1 MTDGGDMSL
10 AQGRGAD
17 RLTYGL
23 LALTMAAWGGTFV
36 AARLVARESGPFS
49 AAFWRFVLAAL
60 ALAPLAWRREGGLWP
75 RGLGPADWLLLALLG
90 VSGMFGY
97 NYFFIKGLGLT
108 EAGVASVIVAANP
121 GLTYL
126 GLGLFFREK
135 ITGRGLFGFGLALAG
150 AGLVV
155 ARGRPADLLAGTFG
169 QGEMLIAGCAVCWAA
184 YSLMGKLVLKR
195 LSPLMATTWATFFGL
210 AFLGPAALLEEG
222 PGWGYSPA
230 AWASLAFLGLLGTA
244 LGFTLYYQG
253 ILRLGAGRAAVF
265 INLVPVFGLLSGWL
279 ILDERL
285 GWHLAAGL
293 VLVLSGISLIQKS
306 ETP

>member
-1 MTDGGDMSL
+1 MFL
-10 AQGRGAD
+10 AKDRGAD
-17 RLTYGL
+17 RLTYAL

-49 AAFWRFVLAAL
+49 AAFWRFALAAL
-60 ALAPLAWRREGGLWP
+60 VLAPLARRREGGLRP
-75 RGLGPADWLLLALLG
+75 QGLGPADWLLLALLG
-90 VSGMFGY
+90 ATGMFGY

-135 ITGRGLFGFGLALAG
+135 ITARGLFGFGLALAG

-155 ARGRPADLLAGTFG
+155 ARGRPADLLAGNLG
-169 QGEMLIAGCAVCWAA
+169 QGEMLVAGCALCWAA
-184 YSLMGKLVLKR
+184 YSLLGQLVLRR
-195 LSPLMATTWATFFGL
+195 LSPLLATTWATFFGL
-210 AFLGPAALLEEG
+210 AFLGPAALLEGG
-222 PGWGYSPA
+222 PGLSYSLA
-230 AWASLAFLGLLGTA
+230 GWASLAFLGLLGTA

-279 ILDERL
+279 ILDESL
-285 GWHLAAGL
+285 GWPPAAGL
-293 VLVLSGISLIQKS
+293 VLVVTGILLIQRS
-306 ETP
+306 EAR